1 MSRRRKREDSFH
13 REGYAQG
20 SLRHHLKAAS
30 QCPGLYNP
38 VGNIAVHSFSTCGN
52 VVAGSTIKMMREDND
67 IAAVRLY
74 SGLDLISRE
83 SGVAPKVI
91 IGLVKLLGL
100 LSFRKNAAPGS
111 KVMCPTRTELFFRII
126 FDSKTY

>member
-1 MSRRRKREDSFH
+1 
-13 REGYAQG
+13 
-20 SLRHHLKAAS
+20 
-30 QCPGLYNP
+30 
-38 VGNIAVHSFSTCGN
+38 
-52 VVAGSTIKMMREDND
+52 MREDND

-83 SGVAPKVI
+83 SEIAPKVT

-100 LSFRKNAAPGS
+100 LSYRKKPPLSTESHVPDS
-111 KVMCPTRTELFFRII
+111 KRIVFGII